1 MSFGGFGGGGDGYPP
16 TNIDLGTGSSRDPIK
31 PWHDEISYEAQHT
44 ADLEREEAE
53 GKKRLPSRLIGR
65 LLGTLRSLF

>member
-1 MSFGGFGGGGDGYPP
+1 MSFGGGGDRYPP
-16 TNIDLGTGSSRDPIK
+16 SSLNPGTGGNRDPIK
-31 PWHDEISYEAQHT
+31 PYHDEISYQAQHT
-44 ADLEREEAE
+44 ADLEREDAE